1 MGYRG
6 KDASGDG
13 GGRTK
18 DDANREADL
27 VFNFPVP
34 SACDL
39 DKVMVGTG
47 TGITSVSNDGITF
60 FSLGEDK
67 ESRI

>member
-1 MGYRG
+1 MGCRG
-6 KDASGDG
+6 RDASGDG

-27 VFNFPVP
+27 VFNFLVP
-34 SACDL
+34 SACVL
-39 DKVMVGTG
+39 DRAMVETG
-47 TGITSVSNDGITF
+47 PDMTSVSNDGITF